1 MERIEFGGWP
11 NCLRLAN
18 DEIELVTTTDVGP
31 RVIRLAFIG
40 GRNLFKTFD
49 ETLGLSG
56 GSEWR
61 IYGGHRLWHA
71 PEVYPRTYAPDNGP
85 VGHEW
90 DGETLTLHALELEN
104 GLEKAMALTLD
115 PSAPRV
121 MVRHRITN
129 HGPWAVELAPWSV
142 SVMAQGGRA
151 IFPHEDYQPHPQSL
165 KPVRP
170 VVLWS
175 YTDMSDPRW
184 CWGRRYIQLSQDPTA
199 PSAQKAGLLN
209 THGWAAYVLAGDALI
224 TRFPYV
230 AGARYPDYGC
240 NVETFTN
247 SDMLEIETLGPVSW
261 IEPGGHIDHEEIWQ
275 LQHVGVT
282 ESEADIDAWI
292 AGYELGSDGRFA
304 EAGSS
309 PTPSAPTPCGS
320 STLPPMRPSEASRS
334 GGTSTSSRRAA
345 ASPASGAGKVST

>member
-18 DEIELVTTTDVGP
+18 EEIELVATTDVGP

-56 GSEWR
+56 GSDWR

-121 MVRHRITN
+121 IVRHRITN

-240 NVETFTN
+240 NMETFTN
-247 SDMLEIETLGPVSW
+247 SDMLEIETLGPVSR

-292 AGYELGSDGRFA
+292 AGYELGG
-304 EAGSS
+304 
-309 PTPSAPTPCGS
+309 
-320 STLPPMRPSEASRS
+320 LRPVR
-334 GGTSTSSRRAA
+334 
-345 ASPASGAGKVST
+345 

>member
-247 SDMLEIETLGPVSW
+247 SDMLEIETLGPVSR

>member
-1 MERIEFGGWP
+1 MAGAPGSETAPSGVRTTVMERIEFGGWP

-18 DEIELVTTTDVGP
+18 DEIELVATTDVGP
-31 RVIRLAFIG
+31 RIIRLAFIG

-49 ETLGLSG
+49 ATLGLSG

-90 DGETLTLHALELEN
+90 DGETLTLRALEREN
-104 GLEKAMALTLD
+104 SLEKAMALTLD
-115 PSAPRV
+115 GSAPRV

-129 HGPWAVELAPWSV
+129 RGPWAVELAPWSI
-142 SVMAQGGRA
+142 SVMAPGGRA
-151 IFPHEDYQPHPQSL
+151 IFPQEEYQPHPESL

-184 CWGRRYIQLSQDPTA
+184 SWGRRYIQLCQDPTA
-199 PSAQKAGLLN
+199 TSAQKAGFLN
-209 THGWAAYVLAGDALI
+209 THGWAAYVLDGDALI

-240 NVETFTN
+240 NTETFTN
-247 SDMLEIETLGPVSW
+247 SEMLELETLGPVSR
-261 IEPGGHIDHEEIWQ
+261 IEPGGYIDHDEIWQ
-275 LQHVGVT
+275 LRHATAT
-282 ESEADIDAWI
+282 ESEADIDALI
-292 AGYELGSDGRFA
+292 TG
-304 EAGSS
+304 
-309 PTPSAPTPCGS
+309 
-320 STLPPMRPSEASRS
+320 
-334 GGTSTSSRRAA
+334 
-345 ASPASGAGKVST
+345 